1 MPINKIVATFD
12 EAVADINDGAVI
24 MVGGF
29 GTVVSM
35 PSCLLEAL
43 DRKGVKNLTT
53 VSNSTGFGADVWR
66 MSGAKFPEDMDILV
80 RNMRIKKAIVAA
92 PVSAL
97 IVNNFEKL
105 LRAGKVEIEMVPQ
118 GTLAERI
125 RAAKAGIGGFYVQ
138 VGVGTTVEEGKEKK
152 IIDGREYILELPIKA
167 DFALIH
173 AYKGD
178 RWGNLVYK
186 GTSRTFNPVMA
197 GAARVTIA
205 EVDEIVELGALNPE
219 TIVTPGIYVD
229 RVVARPKE
237 APVQKGE
244 ATDTQAEES
253 RKKYEADIKAAKKGK
268 GTRK

>member
-1 MPINKIVATFD
+1 MPINKIVASFD
-12 EAVADINDGAVI
+12 EAVADIKDGAVI

-66 MSGAKFPEDMDILV
+66 MAGAPFPEDMDILV

-125 RAAKAGIGGFYVQ
+125 RAAKAGIGGFYVP
-138 VGVGTTVEEGKEKK
+138 VGVGTTVEEGKEKR
-152 IIDGREYILELPIKA
+152 IIDGREYLLELPIKA

-173 AYKGD
+173 AHKGD
-178 RWGNLVYK
+178 RWGNLVYR
-186 GTSRTFNPVMA
+186 GTSRTFNPTMA

-205 EVDEIVELGALNPE
+205 EVDEIVELGALDPE

-229 RVVARPKE
+229 RVVARPRE
-237 APVQKGE
+237 APKTEGE
-244 ATDTQAEES
+244 ITDAQAKES
-253 RKKYEADIKAAKKGK
+253 RKKYEADIKKAQ
-268 GTRK
+268 RKRGAR